1 MKQIHRSLFTL
12 MLLAVLFSCTKAS
25 LNYAENGNWVG
36 RATFSGIAMGAGA
49 SFVINNIA
57 YVGTGINPLIP
68 HSKLQTMFSY
78 TATAILNKAY
88 GYDSAYGSWAQV
100 GSFPGQGRSDA
111 VGFTIGSTGYL
122 GSGLAN
128 DGATAL
134 SDFYSY
140 NAAANTWTQID
151 SIHND
156 TASFPR
162 YDAVAFA
169 FDTTAYVLTGTNQ
182 LYYFND
188 IWRYS
193 PSTNTWIQQPVPPS
207 TFSPRSGA
215 ISWVYNSQGYIVT
228 GYTPG
233 SSTATGNLCYDFW
246 RFTPGS
252 DTSTQ
257 GWYRLRDI
265 YNTSGESYD
274 DSYTD
279 IERTGGNGFLI
290 LGQPTGDKA
299 YVTLGSA
306 NGVDVTFTWEYTF
319 STDLW
324 NEKTPYEGTARTG
337 ACSWTLTGSVPST
350 AGVATTRGFIGTGL
364 NQGSTAA
371 FSDCEEFFPNQ
382 VYNQYD

>member
-49 SFVINNIA
+49 SFVVGNNA
-57 YVGTGINPLIP
+57 YVGTGINPLTP
-68 HSKLQTMFSY
+68 HVKLQTMFQYSA
-78 TATAILNKAY
+78 ATILPKAY

-100 GSFPGQGRSDA
+100 QAFPGQGRSDA
-111 VGFTIGSTGYL
+111 VGFTIGNTGYI

-134 SDFYSY
+134 ADFYAY
-140 NAAANTWTQID
+140 NAGANTWSEID
-151 SIHND
+151 SIHNAD
-156 TASFPR
+156 SSYPR
-162 YDAVAFA
+162 YDAVAFG
-169 FDTTAYVLTGTNQ
+169 FDTTAYVLTGTNN
-182 LYYFND
+182 LYYFAD
-188 IWRYS
+188 MWRYS
-193 PSTNTWIQQPVPPS
+193 PTTNTWIEQSYPFPG
-207 TFSPRSGA
+207 SPRSGA
-215 ISWVYNSQGYIVT
+215 TTFLYNNQGYILT

-233 SSTATGNLCYDFW
+233 SSTATGNLAYDFW

-265 YNTSGESYD
+265 YNTSGQVYD
-274 DSYTD
+274 DSYTN
-279 IERTGGNGFLI
+279 IERQNAVSFLI
-290 LGQPTGDKA
+290 LGQPSGDKG
-299 YVTLGSA
+299 YITLGAA
-306 NGVDVTFTWEYTF
+306 NGIDVTFTWEYTF
-319 STDLW
+319 ATDLW
-324 NEKTPYEGTARTG
+324 NEKTPYESTARTG
-337 ACSWTLTGSVPST
+337 AVGWTLTGNVPST
-350 AGVATTRGFIGTGL
+350 AGVATTRGFVATGL

>member
-68 HSKLQTMFSY
+68 HTKLQTMFSY
-78 TATAILNKAY
+78 SATAIPNKAY

-111 VGFTIGSTGYL
+111 VGFTIGNTGYL

-134 SDFYSY
+134 SDFYAY
-140 NAAANTWTQID
+140 NAASNTWTEID
-151 SIHND
+151 SIHNAD
-156 TASFPR
+156 SSYPR

-193 PSTNTWIQQPVPPS
+193 PSTNTWIQQSFPFPG
-207 TFSPRSGA
+207 SPRSGA
-215 ISWVYNSQGYIVT
+215 ISWIYKDQGYIVT

-265 YNTSGESYD
+265 YNTSPQSFD

-306 NGVDVTFTWEYTF
+306 NGVDMVFTWEYTF

-337 ACSWTLTGSVPST
+337 ACSWTLSGSVPST

-364 NQGSTAA
+364 NQGSNAA

>member
-25 LNYAENGNWVG
+25 LNYAQNGNWVG

-57 YVGTGINPLIP
+57 YVGTGINPLTP
-68 HSKLQTMFSY
+68 HAKLQTMFSY
-78 TATAILNKAY
+78 TASAIANKAY

-100 GSFPGQGRSDA
+100 GSFPGQPRSDA

-122 GSGLAN
+122 GSGLAD

-134 SDFYSY
+134 ADFYAY
-140 NAAANTWTQID
+140 NAAANTWSEID
-151 SIHND
+151 SIHD
-156 TASFPR
+156 ADSSYPR
-162 YDAVAFA
+162 YDAVAFG

-182 LYYFND
+182 LYYFAD

-193 PSTNTWIQQPVPPS
+193 PSTNTWINQVAPPAG
-207 TFSPRSGA
+207 FSPRSAA
-215 ISWVYNSQGYIVT
+215 IGWVYNGQGYIVT

-233 SSTATGNLCYDFW
+233 SSSATGNLCYDFW
-246 RFTPGS
+246 RFTPQGDNS
-252 DTSTQ
+252 TTS
-257 GWYRLRDI
+257 WFRLRDI
-265 YNTSGESYD
+265 YNTSPQSYD
-274 DSYTD
+274 DGYAD
-279 IERTGGNGFLI
+279 IERSGGQGFLI
-290 LGQPTGDKA
+290 LGQPSGDKA
-299 YVTLGSA
+299 YVTLGTA
-306 NGVDVTFTWEYTF
+306 NGIDVTFTWEYTF

-324 NEKTPYEGTARTG
+324 NEKTPYEGTPRTG
-337 ACSWTLTGSVPST
+337 AAAFTLSGAVPSA
-350 AGVATTRGFIGTGL
+350 AGVATTRGFIATGL